1 MHSGNIC
8 IGGFMCSGKTSV
20 GRELS
25 RRLGWEFLDTD
36 VVIEQRAGIPVPR
49 IFAELGEPVFRRF
62 EFEVVSEAVGGS
74 NRIVSLGGGALVNE
88 ELRKRVLSN
97 ACLVILD
104 VRAETVLCR
113 AERQKG
119 ARPLLD
125 SGTVHSLMA
134 KRTSRLRVVPL
145 PGGHGRVSRE
155 RRGRPDSGEHP
166 PDAEAHR
173 HGYDPSNRRNAVRS
187 RMISSAFRTWG
198 SSTCPSTSMKK

>member
-36 VVIEQRAGIPVPR
+36 VVIEQRAGMPVPR

-134 KRTSRLRVVPL
+134 KRTSAYASCHFRVATDEFPV
-145 PGGHGRVSRE
+145 
-155 RRGRPDSGEHP
+155 
-166 PDAEAHR
+166 
-173 HGYDPSNRRNAVRS
+173 NAVADRILANIPLTG
-187 RMISSAFRTWG
+187 RLTGTDTIREAAETL
-198 SSTCPSTSMKK
+198 CVPA